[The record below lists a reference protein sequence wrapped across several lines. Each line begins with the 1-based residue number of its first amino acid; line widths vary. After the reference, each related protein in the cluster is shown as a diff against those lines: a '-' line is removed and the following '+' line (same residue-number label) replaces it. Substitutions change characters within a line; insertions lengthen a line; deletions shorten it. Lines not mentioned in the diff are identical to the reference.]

1 MREFEAI
8 SNESQVGPKVASVSE
23 RSELDEVLRDGARR
37 MLLQA
42 VETEAAAY
50 IDAHHDE
57 IDEHGRRLVV
67 RNGQA
72 NERTLV
78 SGVGTLKV
86 RAPRVND
93 RRVDEEGNKFRCT
106 SQILP
111 PYLRRTKS
119 VEELIPWLYL
129 KGISTGDFSDA
140 LKALLGPAAPGLS
153 ATTVVRLKQVWR
165 EEYESW
171 SQRSLEGQRFV

>member
-37 MLLQA
+37 MLLQLQA

-67 RNGQA
+67 LATDRPT
-72 NERTLV
+72 NEPSSAV
-78 SGVGTLKV
+78 SA
-86 RAPRVND
+86 R
-93 RRVDEEGNKFRCT
+93 
-106 SQILP
+106 
-111 PYLRRTKS
+111 
-119 VEELIPWLYL
+119 
-129 KGISTGDFSDA
+129 
-140 LKALLGPAAPGLS
+140 
-153 ATTVVRLKQVWR
+153 
-165 EEYESW
+165 
-171 SQRSLEGQRFV
+171 

>member
-86 RAPRVND
+86 RAPRVK
-93 RRVDEEGNKFRCT
+93 R
-106 SQILP
+106 P
-111 PYLRRTKS
+111 PR
-119 VEELIPWLYL
+119 
-129 KGISTGDFSDA
+129 G
-140 LKALLGPAAPGLS
+140 
-153 ATTVVRLKQVWR
+153 
-165 EEYESW
+165 
-171 SQRSLEGQRFV
+171 

>member
-57 IDEHGRRLVV
+57 IDELFAGGAWWCATDRPT
-67 RNGQA
+67 
-72 NERTLV
+72 NEPSSAV
-78 SGVGTLKV
+78 SA
-86 RAPRVND
+86 R
-93 RRVDEEGNKFRCT
+93 
-106 SQILP
+106 
-111 PYLRRTKS
+111 
-119 VEELIPWLYL
+119 
-129 KGISTGDFSDA
+129 
-140 LKALLGPAAPGLS
+140 
-153 ATTVVRLKQVWR
+153 
-165 EEYESW
+165 
-171 SQRSLEGQRFV
+171 

>member
-86 RAPRVND
+86 RAPRV
-93 RRVDEEGNKFRCT
+93 VDEEGNKFRFT
-106 SQILP
+106 SEC
-111 PYLRRTKS
+111 RRTCGA
-119 VEELIPWLYL
+119 P
-129 KGISTGDFSDA
+129 
-140 LKALLGPAAPGLS
+140 KAS
-153 ATTVVRLKQVWR
+153 KN
-165 EEYESW
+165 
-171 SQRSLEGQRFV
+171 